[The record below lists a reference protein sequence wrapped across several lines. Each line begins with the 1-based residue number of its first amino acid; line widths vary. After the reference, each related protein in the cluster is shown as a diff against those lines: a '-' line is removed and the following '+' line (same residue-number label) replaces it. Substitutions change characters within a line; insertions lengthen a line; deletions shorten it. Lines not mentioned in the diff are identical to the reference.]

1 MILQYFVTETAT
13 ERKIPIEID
22 RATALTLPVQN
33 PAGKRIGQANLSVTR
48 I

>member
-13 ERKIPIEID
+13 ERKIPIEIVPQ
-22 RATALTLPVQN
+22 TLTLPVQN